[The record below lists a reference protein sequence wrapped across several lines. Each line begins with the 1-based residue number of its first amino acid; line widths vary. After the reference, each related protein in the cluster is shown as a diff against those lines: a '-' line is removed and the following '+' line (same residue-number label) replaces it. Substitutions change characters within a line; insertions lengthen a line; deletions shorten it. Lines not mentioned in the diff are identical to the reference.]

1 MDNTNIFDII
11 VLVLVFFL
19 GLKGLL
25 RGFIKEIFGI
35 VGIIGG
41 VYVAS
46 RVSENVASFITPI
59 FSIQSESLAILLGFV
74 LTLAL
79 IWIIIYV
86 LGMGVSK
93 ATELSGLGFLDR
105 LFGFVF
111 GAGKIFLIFSII
123 AYSLSTVEIINEKL
137 KTKTKNS
144 IMYPILKDTG
154 SYIVKLDT
162 TKITKNVTNK
172 VKGAV
177 DTAKNTITD
186 VAQSELVQ
194 KAKEL
199 KEQALQDKTKEELN
213 AN

>member
-19 GLKGLL
+19 GLKGLF
-25 RGFIKEIFGI
+25 RGFIKEVFGI

-46 RVSENVASFITPI
+46 RVSENVAAFITPI
-59 FSIQSESLAILLGFV
+59 FSIKSESLAILLGFV

-79 IWIIIYV
+79 IWIIIYI

-93 ATELSGLGFLDR
+93 ATELSGLGALDR
-105 LFGFVF
+105 MFGFAF

-123 AYSLSTVEIINEKL
+123 AYSLSTVEAINDKL

-144 IMYPILKDTG
+144 VMFPILKDTG

-162 TKITKNVTNK
+162 TKITQNVTSK

-177 DTAKNTITD
+177 DTAKNTITE
-186 VAQSELVQ
+186 VTQSQVVQ
-194 KAKEL
+194 KVKEL
-199 KEQALQDKTKEELN
+199 KEEALHKDKEDLN